1 MNTPKFNL
9 PTAYVVIYKEDGFIH
24 SYQRNPKGAI
34 KLHNHYKTALN
45 ALRKLGTNDGFQDG
59 WFITT
64 TVALA
69 KAKWA
74 EGV

>member
-1 MNTPKFNL
+1 MNKHNL
-9 PTAYVVIYKEDGFIH
+9 PTAYVVIYKEDGLIA
-24 SYQRNPKGAI
+24 SYQRTPKGTM
-34 KLHNHYKTALN
+34 KMHNHYKTALN